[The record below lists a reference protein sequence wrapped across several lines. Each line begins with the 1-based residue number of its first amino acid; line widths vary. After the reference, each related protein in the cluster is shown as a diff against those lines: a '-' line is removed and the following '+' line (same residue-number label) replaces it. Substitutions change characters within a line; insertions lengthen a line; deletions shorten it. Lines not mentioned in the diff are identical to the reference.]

1 VPKPQPLRE
10 ARNEA
15 LACRNIDKAL
25 SAPTL
30 RQLAIHN
37 SEEQVVT
44 EGVVIM
50 DAAMELFAANRRPP
64 TSHVTEFVWQ
74 LMNNYPHESLAD
86 INVFAKGCAMSRWD
100 EGEFYAS
107 VDVPRLSL
115 WWTRFMEH
123 KAEALERQVQQERS
137 RKQREAEE
145 GIGSVKGLSDAVGTA
160 VKDMKMEAHEHSMR
174 MRAVRLKEHAPQM
187 TDDQLR
193 EQWKLNP
200 QAELRSILYAE
211 AERRGIAQQKMNEAT
226 DTTKP

>member
-1 VPKPQPLRE
+1 M
-10 ARNEA
+10 
-15 LACRNIDKAL
+15 ACRTIESAL

-37 SEEQVVT
+37 SDEAVVA
-44 EGVVIM
+44 EAVVIM
-50 DAAMELFAANRRPP
+50 DAAMELFSANRRPP
-64 TSHVTEFVWQ
+64 PVHVTEFVWQ

-100 EGEFYAS
+100 DGEFYAS

-115 WWTRFMEH
+115 WWTRFMDQ
-123 KAEALERQVQQERS
+123 KAQALERQVQQERS
-137 RKQREAEE
+137 RKQRESED
-145 GIGSVKGLSDAVGTA
+145 GIGSVNGLSDAIGTT
-160 VKDMKMEAHEHSMR
+160 VKNMKLEAHEHSMK
-174 MRAVRLKEHAPQM
+174 MRAVRLKEWAPQM

-211 AERRGIAQQKMNEAT
+211 ASRRGLAQQKVNEVTNDGEAQEA
-226 DTTKP
+226 